1 MRKSVF
7 LRVSVSP
14 WWILKKHSDVTGF
27 VLAGGKSSRMG
38 TDKALLSLNG
48 FSLLQQTKAIL
59 QEVCKNVFILG
70 SRQLYGA
77 YGECYEDLY
86 ANCGPLGG
94 IHAALLNS
102 STPYSLITAV
112 DTPFVSAEFF
122 SYMIDRAIKASATVT
137 APHIG
142 GVVQPAC
149 AVFSRAFLP
158 IAEAALK
165 SGKYKVEPTFPPER
179 TLLISEAEL
188 APFAPAAEMFENL
201 NTPEDFER
209 ARKRLSG

>member
-1 MRKSVF
+1 
-7 LRVSVSP
+7 
-14 WWILKKHSDVTGF
+14 LKRRSDVTGF

-48 FSLLQQTKAIL
+48 VSLLQQTKAIL
-59 QEVCKNVFILG
+59 ERVCEKAFILG
-70 SRQLYGA
+70 SRQLYSA
-77 YGECYEDLY
+77 YGECCEDIY
-86 ANCGPLGG
+86 ANCGPLSG

-102 STPYSLITAV
+102 STPYSLVTAV
-112 DTPFVSAEFF
+112 DTPFISADFF
-122 SYMIDRAIKASATVT
+122 RYMIDRAIEASAIVT
-137 APHIG
+137 APRIG

-149 AVFSRAFLP
+149 AVFSRDFLP

-165 SGKYKVEPTFPPER
+165 SGNYKVEPTFPPER

-188 APFAPAAEMFENL
+188 APFAKAAEMFENL

-209 ARKRLSG
+209 ARKRFSGQQL

>member
-1 MRKSVF
+1 
-7 LRVSVSP
+7 
-14 WWILKKHSDVTGF
+14 LKRRSDVTGF

-48 FSLLQQTKAIL
+48 VSLLQQTKAIL
-59 QEVCKNVFILG
+59 ERVCEKTFILG
-70 SRQLYGA
+70 SRQIYSA
-77 YGECYEDLY
+77 YGECYEDIY
-86 ANCGPLGG
+86 VNCGPLSG

-102 STPYSLITAV
+102 STPYSLVTAV
-112 DTPFVSAEFF
+112 DTPFISADFF
-122 SYMIDRAIKASATVT
+122 RYMIDRAIEASAIVT
-137 APHIG
+137 APRIG

-149 AVFSRAFLP
+149 AVFSRDFLP

-165 SGKYKVEPTFPPER
+165 SGNYKVEPTFPPER

-188 APFAPAAEMFENL
+188 APFAKAAEMFENL

-209 ARKRLSG
+209 ARKRFSGQQL